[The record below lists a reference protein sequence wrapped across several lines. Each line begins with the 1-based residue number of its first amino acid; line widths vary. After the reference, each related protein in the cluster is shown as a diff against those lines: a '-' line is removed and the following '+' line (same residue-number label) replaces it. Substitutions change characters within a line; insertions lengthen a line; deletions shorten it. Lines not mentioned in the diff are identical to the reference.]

1 MRKLVLAAAVAAFA
15 LGTSPAS
22 ADVFVNAQI
31 DKDKDKRVV
40 ELIAKVKLVAILVV
54 VLATPDKFAESEA
67 LFNQRNER
75 NEACENCAE
84 KRDKIIDS
92 INRNTGL
99 VSVNQA
105 AGNMNNQGTAI
116 AFSFDAASP
125 PPTDPGPNPDPGNGK
140 TGFAEAQASGTQ
152 YNQTNKVDSVN
163 ILFRDALIRDSING
177 NTGLVYV
184 NQAAGNLNN
193 QANALSVAVSLAA
206 GVALSEADLG
216 QFNTGNNVVEHDV
229 FKTAVIA
236 NSVNRNTGIVGVN
249 QTSGNMANQTNM
261 VSIAATF

>member
-54 VLATPDKFAESEA
+54 VLAQPDKFAESEA
-67 LFNQRNER
+67 LFNQRNAD

-84 KRDKIIDS
+84 KRDKIIGS

-116 AFSFDAASP
+116 AFSFDADSP
-125 PPTDPGPNPDPGNGK
+125 APPTDPGNGNGK

-152 YNQTNKVDSVN
+152 YNQNNMVDSVN

-216 QFNTGNNVVEHDV
+216 QFNTGNTVIEHDV
-229 FKTAVIA
+229 FKTAVIN

>member
-15 LGTSPAS
+15 LGTSPAT

-31 DKDKDKRVV
+31 DKSKDKRVV

-54 VLATPDKFAESEA
+54 VLAKPDKFAESEA
-67 LFNQRNER
+67 LFNQRNEG

-84 KRDKIIDS
+84 KRDKIIGS
-92 INRNTGL
+92 VNNNTGL

-116 AFSFDAASP
+116 SFSFDAASP
-125 PPTDPGPNPDPGNGK
+125 APPADPGNGNAK

-152 YNQTNKVDSVN
+152 YNQANKVDSVN

-177 NTGLVYV
+177 NTGLAYV

-216 QFNTGNNVVEHDV
+216 QFNTGNNVIEHDV
-229 FKTAVIA
+229 FKTAIID